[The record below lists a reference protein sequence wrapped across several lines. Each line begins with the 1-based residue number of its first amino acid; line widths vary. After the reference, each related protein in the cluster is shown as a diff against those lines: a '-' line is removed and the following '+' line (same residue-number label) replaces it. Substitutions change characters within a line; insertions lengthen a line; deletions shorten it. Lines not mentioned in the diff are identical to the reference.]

1 MSNINF
7 LNTQKIEKK
16 YNEDF
21 SDNNKNNLGYTDDVN
36 NYKIIFVEKDK
47 MSDCDYLSINED
59 TAINHILEFPS
70 QFLPFDNYDLNKN
83 KEKNYNNLKEKEIK
97 LNDYINNIDIKI
109 DDNKILN
116 NDIDDLNLNALNNN
130 NYKKNNKSNILN
142 ITTKKKTDIIN
153 KPSKKYSFD
162 YKVNK
167 DTIIQSTEEENKSN
181 KIDNKKLIKTEK
193 IKSLPLLSKN
203 NIQEYK
209 SYFKNKYV
217 FQNYIN
223 NKQIEFNINKQFK
236 FNKNDIKSQNELIIY
251 SDDRFII
258 KYSKIYLLNEET
270 AVFLFNGKK
279 YKECYQKLI
288 NEKIFN
294 ENVDDEFALALI
306 LIPNFDKNL
315 ITDFLLLDK
324 YPNEKLIITDKFFGK
339 FDYKEKN
346 ILECLRFILEFFNL
360 PKEKEKINILFKNFA
375 SNYLIQNNNNEF
387 FKDEKSI
394 LNYIDI
400 ILDINETQNKNVNF
414 YYEKYSKFN
423 LNLIYEFH
431 NSLINNPIKFDN
443 ILSQN
448 SQTKSQKIFFNNNIN
463 NRSTNS
469 KISDTKENTNLI
481 EINESN
487 MEINKL
493 NLKNGIEFEEIK
505 KQKNNVIIFLSK
517 DETFLTIKT
526 TSCCNTSNYKIF
538 INDIKNIIIETNLT
552 NQNKNENYFTIY
564 DNKNVSYQFYNKNK
578 NKIKQFIQI
587 LKNILL
593 NNVKKIEK
601 NLIKIWKEEI
611 ITNWENYR
619 YYLLNKEYIK
629 KFFLEIYKTTNINN
643 LYDKNFIS
651 KNKNY
656 VIKLF
661 CLGIPKNLRNYFWE
675 IIIKDNYNISESLFQ
690 YYIKKAEKEYEKAE
704 KEYEENLNDKSNNIG
719 SNSIILYNKIKEFS
733 DNYKNIILKKNK
745 DKYKSQ
751 MFEIIFSFYLHRPDI
766 DFDENIIYI
775 TNIFYLNSNDYFKCF
790 KMLTNFLLNSSMYNL
805 INNNTTNKEKELIF
819 LFENEFKNSLNK
831 LYNHFQKLQ
840 INSNIYFYKWIK
852 NLFCENLNYEIV
864 LRIFDNYLMKDSV
877 IFIEVSLALL
887 TYLENDLYT
896 NKRSEIFEILKN
908 ETKKITEKELFN
920 IIDEINLEKHCFE
933 QFDNNDEEDEKKILK
948 KDS

>member
-7 LNTQKIEKK
+7 LTMQKNKRNK
-16 YNEDF
+16 NEDDF
-21 SDNNKNNLGYTDDVN
+21 SDNIKNNLGYTDNIN

-47 MSDCDYLSINED
+47 MSDCDYLSKNED

-70 QFLPFDNYDLNKN
+70 QFLPFDNYDLNNNNN
-83 KEKNYNNLKEKEIK
+83 KEKNYNNLKEKEII
-97 LNDYINNIDIKI
+97 LNDYINNIDIDIKI
-109 DDNKILN
+109 DDNKIVN
-116 NDIDDLNLNALNNN
+116 NNIDDLNINELNNN
-130 NYKKNNKSNILN
+130 NNYNKNNKSNILN
-142 ITTKKKTDIIN
+142 IMTKKKTDIIN

-162 YKVNK
+162 YKINK
-167 DTIIQSTEEENKSN
+167 DTIIQSKEENKSN
-181 KIDNKKLIKTEK
+181 KIENKKLIKTEK

-203 NIQEYK
+203 NIHEYLN
-209 SYFKNKYV
+209 YFKNKFV

-223 NKQIEFNINKQFK
+223 KKQIEFNI
-236 FNKNDIKSQNELIIY
+236 NKNDIKSQNELIIY

-258 KYSKIYLLNEET
+258 KFSKIYLLNEES

-279 YKECYQKLI
+279 YKECYEKLI
-288 NEKIFN
+288 KEKIFN
-294 ENVDDEFALALI
+294 EENADDEFALALI

-324 YPNEKLIITDKFFGK
+324 NPNENLIITEKFFGK

-360 PKEKEKINILFKNFA
+360 PKEKEKINILFENFA
-375 SNYLIQNNNNEF
+375 INYLIQNNNNEF

-431 NSLINNPIKFDN
+431 YNLLKNPIKFNN

-448 SQTKSQKIFFNNNIN
+448 SQSKIQKIFFNNNIN

-469 KISDTKENTNLI
+469 KISETKENINLI
-481 EINESN
+481 EIDESN

-517 DETFLTIKT
+517 DETYLTIKT
-526 TSCCNTSNYKIF
+526 TSCCNTTNYKIF
-538 INDIKNIIIETNLT
+538 INDIKNIIFGGQ
-552 NQNKNENYFTIY
+552 NQNNYENYFTIF

-578 NKIKQFIQI
+578 NKIKHFIQI

-593 NNVKKIEK
+593 NNVKKNEK
-601 NLIKIWKEEI
+601 NLINIWKEEI
-611 ITNWENYR
+611 IINWENYR

-661 CLGIPKNLRNYFWE
+661 CLGIPKNLRKYFWE
-675 IIIKDNYNISESLFQ
+675 IIIKDNYNISESLFH
-690 YYIKKAEKEYEKAE
+690 YYIKKAEKEYEKA
-704 KEYEENLNDKSNNIG
+704 SNNNNIE
-719 SNSIILYNKIKEFS
+719 SNSIILYKKIKEFS
-733 DNYKNIILKKNK
+733 EKFKNIILKKNIQN
-745 DKYKSQ
+745 YNSE
-751 MFEIIFSFYLHRPDI
+751 MFMIIFSFYLHRPDI

-775 TNIFYLNSNDYFKCF
+775 TNILYLNSKDYFRCF
-790 KMLTNFLLNSSMYNL
+790 KMLTNFLLNTSIYNL

-819 LFENEFKNSLNK
+819 LFENEFKKSLNK

-864 LRIFDNYLMKDSV
+864 LRIFDNFLMKDSI

-887 TYLENDLYT
+887 TYLENELYS
-896 NKRSEIFEILKN
+896 NKRSEIFEILNN

-920 IIDEINLEKHCFE
+920 IINEINLEKHCFE
-933 QFDNNDEEDEKKILK
+933 EFDNNDEEDEKKILK

>member
-7 LNTQKIEKK
+7 LTMQK
-16 YNEDF
+16 NERNKNEDDF
-21 SDNNKNNLGYTDDVN
+21 SDNIKNNLGYTDNIN

-47 MSDCDYLSINED
+47 MSDCDYLSKNED

-70 QFLPFDNYDLNKN
+70 QFLPFDNYDLNNNNN
-83 KEKNYNNLKEKEIK
+83 KEKNYNNLKEKEII
-97 LNDYINNIDIKI
+97 LNDYINNIDIDIKI
-109 DDNKILN
+109 DDNKIVN
-116 NDIDDLNLNALNNN
+116 NNIDDLNINELNNN
-130 NYKKNNKSNILN
+130 NNNNYNKNNKSNILN
-142 ITTKKKTDIIN
+142 IMTKKKTDIIN

-162 YKVNK
+162 YKINK
-167 DTIIQSTEEENKSN
+167 DTIIQSKEENKSN
-181 KIDNKKLIKTEK
+181 KIENKKLIKTEK

-203 NIQEYK
+203 NIHEYLN
-209 SYFKNKYV
+209 YFKNKFV

-223 NKQIEFNINKQFK
+223 KKQIEFNI
-236 FNKNDIKSQNELIIY
+236 NKNDIKSQNELIIY

-258 KYSKIYLLNEET
+258 KFSKIYLLNEES

-279 YKECYQKLI
+279 YKECYEKLI
-288 NEKIFN
+288 KEKIFN
-294 ENVDDEFALALI
+294 EENADDEFALALI

-324 YPNEKLIITDKFFGK
+324 NPNENLIITEKFFGK

-360 PKEKEKINILFKNFA
+360 PKEKEKKNILFENFA
-375 SNYLIQNNNNEF
+375 INYLIQNNNNEF

-431 NSLINNPIKFDN
+431 YNLLKNPIKFNN

-448 SQTKSQKIFFNNNIN
+448 SQSKIQKIFFNNNIN

-469 KISDTKENTNLI
+469 KISETKENTNLI
-481 EINESN
+481 EIDESN

-517 DETFLTIKT
+517 DETYLTIKT
-526 TSCCNTSNYKIF
+526 TSCCNTTNYKIF
-538 INDIKNIIIETNLT
+538 INDIKNIIFGGQ
-552 NQNKNENYFTIY
+552 NQNNYENYFTIF

-578 NKIKQFIQI
+578 NKIKHFIQI

-593 NNVKKIEK
+593 NNVKKNEK
-601 NLIKIWKEEI
+601 NLINIWKEEI
-611 ITNWENYR
+611 IINWENYR

-661 CLGIPKNLRNYFWE
+661 CLGIPKNLRKYFWE
-675 IIIKDNYNISESLFQ
+675 IIIKDNYNISESLFH
-690 YYIKKAEKEYEKAE
+690 YYIKKAEKEYEKA
-704 KEYEENLNDKSNNIG
+704 SNNNNIE
-719 SNSIILYNKIKEFS
+719 SNSIILYKKIKEFS
-733 DNYKNIILKKNK
+733 EKFKNIILKKNIQN
-745 DKYKSQ
+745 YNSE
-751 MFEIIFSFYLHRPDI
+751 MFMIIFSFYLHRPDI

-775 TNIFYLNSNDYFKCF
+775 TNILYLNSKDYFRCF
-790 KMLTNFLLNSSMYNL
+790 KMLTNFLLNTSIYNL

-819 LFENEFKNSLNK
+819 LFENEFKKSLNK

-864 LRIFDNYLMKDSV
+864 LRIFDNFLMKDSI

-887 TYLENDLYT
+887 TYLENELYS
-896 NKRSEIFEILKN
+896 NKRSEIFEILNN

-920 IIDEINLEKHCFE
+920 IINEINLEKHCFE